1 MRHMKAVFGIL
12 LAIAL
17 LSTSALPTRRLPA
30 VSAISATINISQFQ
44 VAGSTAADEFV
55 ELHNVGLSNI
65 DLNGYKLVYRSA
77 AGTSDV
83 SLLQWVTT
91 EIIPAGGYYLI
102 AAESGYDG
110 AVAADAAFANGGT
123 GRLSASGGG
132 LAIRGPGGSVM
143 DSVGYGNASN
153 AFVEGAPAPAP
164 GADISLARR
173 TNGCADSD
181 NNLEDF
187 GLVSPSAP
195 RNSSTPAFV
204 CTSVLPPLV
213 VSTTPIDGAVDVP
226 LDANLSVTFSEPVT
240 TQSGWFAISCT
251 TGVHPAAA
259 STSDQITFTLNPDT
273 HFTAGDACTVTLD
286 HTRIT
291 DLDGTADPLPADYIW
306 RFVVLAAE
314 DVCGAPYTP
323 TYSIQGS
330 GSSSPL
336 VGQKVRTEGVVT
348 GDFQGAAGLNG
359 FALQDPSGDGDPF
372 TSDGLFIYAPSAP
385 EVAAG
390 QRVRVRGTV
399 AEYYGQTELSSVDL
413 VMVCGQ
419 AQAID
424 PTQVALP
431 LPAGETLEPLE
442 GMLVRFT
449 PSLTVDQNYLLG
461 RFGQLTLSAPDRL
474 YQPTNGNFPADT
486 PEYNSRRSFVLDDG
500 TAAQNPAPI
509 PYLAADHTLRAGD
522 ILAPGLVGVLDQ
534 GSISTTP
541 GVLGYRL
548 QPLSVPG
555 FTRVNPRTLA
565 PDDVGG
571 QIKVAGFNL
580 ENYFTTIDDPGHIY
594 PQGSPYYYIS
604 STDNNTPRGAD
615 SPLEFQRQQDKLVH
629 AIAGI
634 DADVLGLVELESWA
648 GAEAAG
654 RLVTALNT
662 YLHGDVYAAVAD
674 PATGVGGDAI
684 KVALIYKPARVT
696 PVGPSLSD
704 ANPVFDRF
712 PVAQTF
718 RPVTGGEAL
727 TVVVNHFKSR
737 GSCPDDPNDP
747 NADHGQ
753 GCWNAKRIAQAQ
765 ELLAFIG
772 QLKRDS
778 CAPDVLAVG
787 DFNAYER
794 EDPIRL
800 LEDGGLMD
808 LIAAFVPP
816 ATRYTYVF
824 DGLAGAIDQAL
835 ATPGLYT
842 QVGGV
847 SLWHINA
854 DEPAVLDYNT
864 EFKPVDFY
872 AADPYR
878 SSDHDPVLVG
888 LSLTATF
895 SCRQYLPLVR
905 K

>member
-1 MRHMKAVFGIL
+1 MRSIKAVFGIF

-17 LSTSALPTRRLPA
+17 LMTSTLPTRRLPL
-30 VSAISATINISQFQ
+30 VSAISATIQISQFQ
-44 VAGSTAADEFV
+44 VAGSTAADEFI
-55 ELHNVGLSNI
+55 ELHNVGLSSI

-83 SLLQWVTT
+83 SLWQWVTT
-91 EIIPAGGYYLI
+91 EIIPAGGYYLV

-110 AVAADAAFANGGT
+110 TISADATFANGGT

-132 LAIRGPGGSVM
+132 LAIRGPGGSVI
-143 DSVGYGNASN
+143 DSVGYGSASN
-153 AFVEGAPAPAP
+153 AFVEGSPAPAP
-164 GADISLARR
+164 SADNGLARK

-195 RNSSTPAFV
+195 RNSSTLAFV
-204 CTSVLPPLV
+204 CTSVLPPRV
-213 VSTTPIDGAVDVP
+213 VSTTPIDGAADVP
-226 LDANLSVTFSEPVT
+226 LDATLSVTFSEPVT
-240 TQSGWFAISCT
+240 TQSGWFSISCT
-251 TGVHPAAA
+251 TGGHTAAA
-259 STSDQITFTLNPDT
+259 TTSDQITFTLNPDT

-286 HTRIT
+286 RTRIT
-291 DLDGTADPLPADYIW
+291 DLDDTADPLPSDFIW
-306 RFVVLAAE
+306 RFTVLAAE
-314 DVCGAPYTP
+314 DVCEAPYTP
-323 TYSIQGS
+323 TYTIQGS

-336 VGQKVRTEGVVT
+336 IGRQVRTEGVVT

-359 FALQDPSGDGDPF
+359 FTLQDPVGDGDPL

-385 EVAAG
+385 EVNTG
-390 QRVRVRGTV
+390 QRVRVRGSV
-399 AEYYGQTELSSVDL
+399 AEYNGQTELSSVDL
-413 VMVCGQ
+413 VTVCGT
-419 AQAID
+419 AWAIAPVD
-424 PTQVALP
+424 IVLP
-431 LPAGETLEPLE
+431 LPVGGTLEPLE

-449 PSLTVDQNYLLG
+449 ETLTVDQNYFLG

-486 PEYNSRRSFVLDDG
+486 PEYNYRRSFVLDDG
-500 TAAQNPAPI
+500 TVAQNPTPI

-522 ILAPGLVGVLDQ
+522 TLAPGLVGILDQ

-541 GVLGYRL
+541 GVLAYRL
-548 QPLSVPG
+548 QPLSAPG
-555 FTRVNPRTLA
+555 FSRANPRTLA

-571 QIKVAGFNL
+571 QIKAAGFNL

-594 PQGSPYYYIS
+594 PQGSPYYYNS

-615 SPLEFQRQQDKLVH
+615 SDLEFQRQQDKLVR
-629 AIAGI
+629 AIAGL
-634 DADVLGLVELESWA
+634 DADILGLVELESWA
-648 GAEAAG
+648 GAEAANK
-654 RLVTALNT
+654 LVTALNT
-662 YLHGDVYAAVAD
+662 YLHGDGYAAVPD

-684 KVALIYKPARVT
+684 KVALIYKPARVI

-704 ANPVFDRF
+704 ANLVFDRF

-718 RPVTGGEAL
+718 RTVTGGEAL

-737 GSCPDDPNDP
+737 SGCPDDPNGPD
-747 NADHGQ
+747 ADHGQ
-753 GCWNAKRIAQAQ
+753 GCWNVKRTAQAQ
-765 ELLAFIG
+765 ELLAFIHQLG
-772 QLKRDS
+772 QDS
-778 CAPDVLAVG
+778 GGTEVLAIG
-787 DFNAYER
+787 DFNAYEG

-824 DGLAGAIDQAL
+824 DGLAGTIDQAL
-835 ATPGLYT
+835 ATPGLYP
-842 QVGGV
+842 QVEGV

-864 EFKPVDFY
+864 EFKQVDFY
-872 AADPYR
+872 AAAPYR

-888 LSLTATF
+888 LSPTAMF
-895 SCRQYLPLVR
+895 PCRQYLPLVG